1 MTNIFISGG
10 CKSGKSYHAQ
20 ILAKKMQQEQIQ
32 QHLPLYYLATMIPCD
47 NEDLQRIRRHQG
59 EREGWGF
66 ETFEV
71 SKNILSVPQYC
82 NINGTFLLDSVTS
95 LLANEMFTE
104 KGNVVDKASEK
115 LSHELVMLAKILKN
129 IVFVSDFIYSD
140 ACFYDPST
148 EAFRKGLAFIDRKLA
163 KICETVLEISCG
175 NVIVH
180 KSVSESDINYN
191 N

>member
-1 MTNIFISGG
+1 MTKIFISGG

-32 QHLPLYYLATMIPCD
+32 QQQQRCPLYYLATMIPRD
-47 NEDLQRIRRHQG
+47 NEDLQRIRRHQR

-71 SKNILSVPQYC
+71 SKNILSVSEYC
-82 NINGTFLLDSVTS
+82 NVHGTFLLDSVTS

-104 KGNVVDKASEK
+104 KGTIVDHVYEK
-115 LSHELVMLAKILKN
+115 LSYELILLAKTLKN

-140 ACFYDPST
+140 ACFYEAST
-148 EAFRKGLAFIDRKLA
+148 ETFRKGLAFIDRKLA
-163 KICETVLEISCG
+163 GICETVLEISCG

-180 KSVSESDINYN
+180 KSARPS
-191 N
+191 